1 MKSLAWGGGGSRSPD
16 HLTSRPPRPSHV
28 LHTCPDPLPST
39 PAPRGLWERWVPLH
53 PVSASFPEI
62 KGGWRTYLL
71 YLLLV
76 IILPILVFLGLKIH
90 LPWR

>member
-1 MKSLAWGGGGSRSPD
+1 MECRLPGVGVGAGTQTTSLQG
-16 HLTSRPPRPSHV
+16 
-28 LHTCPDPLPST
+28 TCPDPVPT
-39 PAPRGLWERWVPLH
+39 APAPRGAWLEVGSTLPSVCSL
-53 PVSASFPEI
+53 PEI
-62 KGGWRTYLL
+62 KGSQHTYLL